1 MYCQRRCGL
10 VWLHNDV
17 TFFAWQARL
26 ICSRLAA
33 GGGAPRDG
41 TTLAAAG
48 SAAVGVA
55 TEVSSGADGKAAIAE
70 LDKATCVEEVLSV
83 ISKHKDVAAVQ
94 ERAFLELCTRFGF
107 CSGQPAQGDIV
118 GRYTHI
124 SRCFVHREEA
134 DDEDEEGEEEEE
146 EEEDEEPPVYTPEI
160 QKDYHL
166 GCYWTALGRNAAT
179 VLRHFARSSLLED
192 ALAVLE
198 LHSTGSHPVLVR
210 HVCRALA
217 SAFSAGLQHEKRQP
231 ASCRELR
238 QRLKTYGTSTRL
250 LQALHA
256 ALKQEIPRDVET
268 ALAICTSISVLLV
281 FAPNLLK
288 TEETCMGLLQTYL
301 ALVQLNSQDFNAGV
315 VASMYDFY
323 EATMSCSLRT
333 ATEGP
338 LMGHL
343 RAVAK
348 LFELAEEGRRF
359 RRPVGVDEME
369 VTEIM
374 CMMDDCYE
382 ECNGIRWP
390 CPHGNGQEPAGSTYQ
405 DIVEPLLQGSGGF
418 DTSNCYQDYVNE
430 LLTNFRE
437 YVTEEKFDSNG
448 RPINHSDT
456 TMFTTLDKQSP
467 HCWCD
472 KCMAARKAA
481 EEDSEEEA

>member
-1 MYCQRRCGL
+1 MYCQRRFGL

-17 TFFAWQARL
+17 KFLAWQARL

-33 GGGAPRDG
+33 GCDAPRDG
-41 TTLAAAG
+41 TTLAAAVG

-55 TEVSSGADGKAAIAE
+55 TEVSSCADGKAAIAE

-83 ISKHKDVAAVQ
+83 ISKHKDAAAVQ

-107 CSGQPAQGDIV
+107 CSGQPHQEIV
-118 GRYTHI
+118 GRYTHN
-124 SRCFVHREEA
+124 SRRFVHREEA
-134 DDEDEEGEEEEE
+134 DEEDEEGGEEE
-146 EEEDEEPPVYTPEI
+146 EEEDEDEEQPVYTPEI

-179 VLRHFARSSLLED
+179 VLHHSARSSLLDD

-217 SAFSAGLQHEKRQP
+217 SAFSAGLQHEKGQP
-231 ASCRELR
+231 VSCRELR
-238 QRLKTYGTSTRL
+238 QRLKTYGTRL

-268 ALAICTSISVLLV
+268 ALATCTAISVLLD
-281 FAPNLLK
+281 FAPSLK

-301 ALVQLNSQDFNAGV
+301 ALVQSNLQEFNEGIV
-315 VASMYDFY
+315 PSMYDFY
-323 EATMSCSLRT
+323 EATMTCSLRT

-348 LFELAEEGRRF
+348 QFQLFREGRFGRPVVVEEGEF
-359 RRPVGVDEME
+359 C
-369 VTEIM
+369 EILSLM
-374 CMMDDCYE
+374 LEDCFYRLD
-382 ECNGIRWP
+382 GILWP

-418 DTSNCYQDYVNE
+418 DTSNCSYDQVNGF
-430 LLTNFRE
+430 LKDFRA

-448 RPINHSDT
+448 KPIRDPDT
-456 TMFTTLDKQSP
+456 ITAFTTLDKQSP

-472 KCMAARKAA
+472 KCMAARNAA
-481 EEDSEEEA
+481 EEDEEEDY